1 MTLDVA
7 CVLADD
13 FYFVII
19 ANILAVGHAM
29 VEGAWYAVLVE
40 VAGEASFWDFA
51 QFGEAGALA
60 LGGAMLG
67 VDDVAEVVV

>member
-40 VAGEASFWDFA
+40 VA
-51 QFGEAGALA
+51 
-60 LGGAMLG
+60 
-67 VDDVAEVVV
+67 

>member
-40 VAGEASFWDFA
+40 IAREASCWDFA
-51 QFGEAGALA
+51 QFCEAGVLALA
-60 LGGAMLG
+60 GAMLG
-67 VDDVAEVVV
+67 VNDVAEVVV